1 MVPPGGA
8 GGAVMIRKFEKNR
21 FHEAVVVQT
30 GRVDRNRVV
39 TSTAQ
44 AAGIL
49 LHEWPKTGSEK
60 RIRAMLACLAV
71 IRGVEEPRVA
81 RDAFI
86 AAAKDARIYLYEH

>member
-1 MVPPGGA
+1 
-8 GGAVMIRKFEKNR
+8 MIRKRDKNS

-30 GRVDRNRVV
+30 GRIDRHRVV

-49 LHEWPKTGSEK
+49 LHEWPQSGSEK
-60 RIRAMLACLAV
+60 RIRAMLACIAV

-86 AAAKDARIYLYEH
+86 AAAKDARVYLYEH